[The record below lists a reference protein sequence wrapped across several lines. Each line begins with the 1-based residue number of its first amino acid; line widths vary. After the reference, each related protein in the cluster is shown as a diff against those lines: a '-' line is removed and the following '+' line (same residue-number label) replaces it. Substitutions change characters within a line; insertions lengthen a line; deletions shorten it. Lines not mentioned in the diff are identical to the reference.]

1 MQASAR
7 SSVTPEEYLILEQQ
21 TARKGAPARGEV
33 KATGERYAPD
43 GATFT
48 VHPGSLAGPR

>member
-48 VHPGSLAGPR
+48 VHPGPLAGPR